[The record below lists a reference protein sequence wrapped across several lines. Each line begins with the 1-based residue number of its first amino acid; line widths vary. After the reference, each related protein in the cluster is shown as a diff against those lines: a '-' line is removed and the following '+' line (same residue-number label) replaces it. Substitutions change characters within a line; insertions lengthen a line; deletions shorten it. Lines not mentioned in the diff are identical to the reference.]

1 MKISILLPYKENYS
15 PEYAGAVSLFVNA
28 TSKLSKYK
36 SNITIYGSTNYKNYL
51 GKNYINIKLKKN
63 IFSSQTKQYI
73 DNFIKTQS
81 EDVDLI
87 EVHNRPNYIAQINF
101 LNKKL
106 VLYFHNDPNSML
118 GSKTVNEKI
127 DLINSCSRI
136 IFNSNWSKKQ
146 FVNQLPISYKKS
158 QKLIVI
164 YQSINKKKID
174 FSKKENLISFVGKLN
189 SAKGYDNLGKP

>member
-15 PEYAGAVSLFVNA
+15 PEYPGAVSLFVNA

-36 SNITIYGSTNYKNYL
+36 SNITVYGSTSYKNYL
-51 GKNYINIKLKKN
+51 SKNYVNIKLKKS

-73 DNFIKTQS
+73 NNFIKTQS
-81 EDVDLI
+81 KDVDLI
-87 EVHNRPNYIAQINF
+87 EVHNRPNYINQIYF

-127 DLINSCSRI
+127 NLINFCSRI
-136 IFNSNWSKKQ
+136 ILRSFLFFFNLYSNDIASFLFLNVFLK
-146 FVNQLPISYKKS
+146 ISS
-158 QKLIVI
+158 HL
-164 YQSINKKKID
+164 
-174 FSKKENLISFVGKLN
+174 
-189 SAKGYDNLGKP
+189 

>member
-15 PEYAGAVSLFVNA
+15 PDYPGAVSLFVNA
-28 TSKLSKYK
+28 TSKLSKYN

-51 GKNYINIKLKKN
+51 SNNYVNINLKKN

-73 DNFIKTQS
+73 ENFIKTQS
-81 EDVDLI
+81 KDVDVI
-87 EVHNRPNYIAQINF
+87 EVHNRPNYITQINF
-101 LNKKL
+101 LKKKL

-127 DLINSCSRI
+127 NLINSCFKI

-146 FVNQLPISYKKS
+146 FINQLPASYKKS

-164 YQSINKKKID
+164 YQSINKKKLIL
-174 FSKKENLISFVGKLN
+174 KKKKI
-189 SAKGYDNLGKP
+189 